1 MSQVKKVMITLAAV
15 LVFVLVTVLFINL
28 LQGSLMV
35 KKEPEPYEQD
45 LSAYPRAI
53 TQPTET
59 EPTETEETIPETTE
73 TLPPETI
80 PVETEPKF
88 VYDAVPL
95 FYMTDYPDVLYR
107 SGTLATSGSNVASL
121 AMVASYL
128 TGNEYRPDELADY
141 FADYIGNS
149 MQWLEYASDELQLP
163 WEKAANFHVA
173 KQALQE
179 GKVVITL
186 LGEKSIFTQTQHFI
200 VLTGINDAG
209 KITVN
214 DPFEDHYTQWNLKDG
229 LAEGF
234 ADTSIITGYH
244 GSWIY
249 DPAAMPEDPFIY
261 EGEAN
266 PDEFRY
272 PGIELT
278 QEDRDLIAKLLCM
291 EAESEP
297 FEGQQAIAEV
307 ILNRLAAGTFQSSV
321 KNIIYAQGQFA
332 AADRLYLADPTHT
345 QYEAIDRALNG
356 PYVLPKEVTFFA
368 TYKVN
373 DNFWGKIGN
382 HYFCYQY

>member
-1 MSQVKKVMITLAAV
+1 MKRMRKGAIALLAITL
-15 LVFVLVTVLFINL
+15 FVIVTVLFVNV
-28 LQGSLMV
+28 LQDRLFASEETETVSQSM
-35 KKEPEPYEQD
+35 D
-45 LSAYPRAI
+45 AYPRAI
-53 TQPTET
+53 MEET
-59 EPTETEETIPETTE
+59 EPVETEETVPETIE
-73 TLPPETI
+73 TLPPETV
-80 PVETEPKF
+80 PEETQPRQ
-88 VYDAVPL
+88 VYDSVPL
-95 FYMTDYPDVLYR
+95 FYMTDYPGILYR

-128 TGNEYRPDELADY
+128 TGNEYRPDELAAY

-186 LGEKSIFTQTQHFI
+186 MGEKSIFTQSQHFI

-214 DPFEDHYTQWNLKDG
+214 DPYEDHYTQWNLEKG
-229 LAEGF
+229 LVEGF
-234 ADTSIITGYH
+234 EDVSIITGYH

-261 EGEAN
+261 EPEEN
-266 PDEFRY
+266 TDEFRY

-278 QEDRDLIAKLLCM
+278 QEDRDLMAKLICM

-297 FEGQQAIAEV
+297 FDGQQAIAEV
-307 ILNRLAAGTFQSSV
+307 ILNRLAAGNFQSSV
-321 KNIIYAQGQFA
+321 KSIIFAEGQFA
-332 AADRLYLADPTHT
+332 SADRLYLAEPTHT
-345 QYEAIDRALNG
+345 QYEAIERAYSG
-356 PYVLPKEVTFFA
+356 PYVLPKEVVFFA

-373 DNFWGKIGN
+373 DDVWGKIGN
-382 HYFCYQY
+382 HYFCYRY